1 MNSLYL
7 KNNTFSYATHLIV
20 IFKKASELK
29 HWRPL
34 DSRTKL
40 DLSFSAYSQKLDTL
54 ESFMLLFFTTKH
66 SYFWWKKLSPL
77 QITKFKTSNIWQLVS
92 VTTIMFSLKPVVA
105 DWRRLSRFPNK
116 ITLVQARPQLKYW
129 ETLVLLVV
137 FLVVFVVVLFLSK
150 GLYYLT

>member
-7 KNNTFSYATHLIV
+7 ENNTFSYATHLIV
-20 IFKKASELK
+20 IFKKASGLK

-40 DLSFSAYSQKLDTL
+40 DWGFSAYSQKLDTL

-66 SYFWWKKLSPL
+66 SYFWCKKLSPL
-77 QITKFKTSNIWQLVS
+77 QITKLKTSYIWQLVS
-92 VTTIMFSLKPVVA
+92 VTTIMFSLKHVVA
-105 DWRRLSRFPNK
+105 EWRRLSRFPAK
-116 ITLVQARPQLKYW
+116 ITLVQARASLKYW
-129 ETLVLLVV
+129 ENLVLLVV
-137 FLVVFVVVLFLSK
+137 FLVVFVVVLVSSK